1 MNKVKEKKNV
11 EENLKER
18 YPLMCYDVIFKS
30 IFTNHEN
37 ILAKMISDITG
48 IDYKLLEDNITLETN
63 ELPISKK
70 NEKAKRCDFIVRYNN
85 NYIINLELNRQSH
98 TGLIVKNL
106 SYVFNLFS
114 TNSKKGEEYDG
125 DLMVMQINI
134 NCFKKETLALS
145 RYYIKEDTDNSI
157 YTKNIILYSL
167 NVVNCSNLYYN
178 YSNKEIPKYI
188 RWGALIYCDNFDKL
202 PEICRGI
209 MTYEERNIIM
219 DKLDKLQKDS
229 YLMSEVEALEWAEWE
244 KNTIYSDGKKAG
256 YAEAIEENTL
266 KMIKSMLK
274 EKIDY
279 NVISK
284 VTNKSIDEIKEIEQS
299 LQD

>member
-1 MNKVKEKKNV
+1 M
-11 EENLKER
+11 
-18 YPLMCYDVIFKS
+18 
-30 IFTNHEN
+30 
-37 ILAKMISDITG
+37 
-48 IDYKLLEDNITLETN
+48 
-63 ELPISKK
+63 
-70 NEKAKRCDFIVRYNN
+70 
-85 NYIINLELNRQSH
+85 
-98 TGLIVKNL
+98 
-106 SYVFNLFS
+106 
-114 TNSKKGEEYDG
+114 
-125 DLMVMQINI
+125 
-134 NCFKKETLALS
+134 
-145 RYYIKEDTDNSI
+145 
-157 YTKNIILYSL
+157 
-167 NVVNCSNLYYN
+167 
-178 YSNKEIPKYI
+178 
-188 RWGALIYCDNFDKL
+188 IYCDNFDKL

-284 VTNKSIDEIKEIEQS
+284 VTNKSIDEIKEIEKS